1 MGIIFSSLKY
11 FCCGDI
17 DSDSDS
23 DSGSESEEE
32 INNLQF
38 EELKQSLK
46 YFMLYR
52 QCH

>member
-11 FCCGDI
+11 CCCGDL

-23 DSGSESEEE
+23 ETTEE

-46 YFMLYR
+46 YFMIYR
-52 QCH
+52 QCR

>member
-11 FCCGDI
+11 CCCGDL

-23 DSGSESEEE
+23 ETEEE

-46 YFMLYR
+46 YFMIYR
-52 QCH
+52 QCR

>member
-11 FCCGDI
+11 CCCYDL
-17 DSDSDS
+17 DSDSD
-23 DSGSESEEE
+23 SESEEE

-46 YFMLYR
+46 YYMIYR
-52 QCH
+52 QCR

>member
-11 FCCGDI
+11 CCCSDL

-23 DSGSESEEE
+23 ETEEK

-46 YFMLYR
+46 YYMLYR
-52 QCH
+52 QCR

>member
-11 FCCGDI
+11 CCCGDLE
-17 DSDSDS
+17 SDSEDAS
-23 DSGSESEEE
+23 AQEE

-46 YFMLYR
+46 YYLIYNR
-52 QCH
+52 CR

>member
-11 FCCGDI
+11 CCCGDL
-17 DSDSDS
+17 DSDSEDAS
-23 DSGSESEEE
+23 AQEE

-46 YFMLYR
+46 YFMIYR
-52 QCH
+52 QCR

>member
-11 FCCGDI
+11 CCCGDL

-23 DSGSESEEE
+23 EDASAQEE
-32 INNLQF
+32 INNLHF

-46 YFMLYR
+46 NFMIYR
-52 QCH
+52 QCR